1 MFTQITKEQ
10 NMNYKQ
16 IKRHNSK
23 EWKKYEDSLH
33 NWTGAI
39 YKPQTH
45 NLGAYIKE
53 EATSAEGMT
62 LWDTISFHMYNPNG
76 LFAQLPVY
84 EDFILID
91 EPDKVNASYAIYT
104 KYDNYHAEVIRE
116 LRYKRKRLKKWNV
129 NYHLEALK
137 KDINKARALMVE
149 MNLKGSLKYK
159 NSEVA

>member
-1 MFTQITKEQ
+1 
-10 NMNYKQ
+10 MNYKQ

-45 NLGAYIKE
+45 NLGAYIEE

-62 LWDTISFHMYNPNG
+62 LYDTITFHMRNANG
-76 LFAQLPVY
+76 LFAQLPDY

-91 EPDKVNASYAIYT
+91 EPTMINAAHAIYT
-104 KYDNYHAEVIRE
+104 EYQNHHAQVIRE
-116 LRYKRKRLKKWNV
+116 LRYKRKRLKKWHV
-129 NYHLEALK
+129 NFHLEGLK
-137 KDINKARALMVE
+137 QDINRARELMVE
-149 MNLKGSLKYK
+149 KNLKGSLKYK